1 MINGHISWL
10 TIGVILG
17 DVVVVALLTWILVRY
32 FFGRSQK
39 DQQAKAD
46 NILLAS
52 KETAKNIE
60 LEAKDKALSILQ
72 AAENEVVR
80 RRAELSN
87 EEERLQRRR
96 AELDHRM
103 ERLEQREVGLNK
115 RQSAMDRR
123 ANEIE
128 KMYSDQMIE
137 LQRIGQMTVD
147 EARAELLTQG
157 SPMSSLFGY
166 SIPSSDEVASQM
178 ERSVTLSAIDLS
190 KVPTLVGSLNQLC
203 AVMQGANQRNV
214 AQARSYAQS
223 FTNIFGQQVPA
234 HAASHDARANP
245 SDSSRGRV
253 KLGSLHLVSPISAK
267 WHCGRPRKS
276 GLR

>member
-147 EARAELLTQG
+147 EARAELLTLVEKDTRTDMVRIIRQIEAEARQEG
-157 SPMSSLFGY
+157 EKRARE
-166 SIPSSDEVASQM
+166 IIADAIQRVASEHVTEVTTSIVPLPNEEMKGRIVGRNGRNIRAFEQAAGVDVIVDDTP
-178 ERSVTLSAIDLS
+178 ESVTLSCFDP
-190 KVPTLVGSLNQLC
+190 V
-203 AVMQGANQRNV
+203 RREV
-214 AQARSYAQS
+214 AR
-223 FTNIFGQQVPA
+223 
-234 HAASHDARANP
+234 RALERLIT
-245 SDSSRGRV
+245 DGRI
-253 KLGSLHLVSPISAK
+253 HP
-267 WHCGRPRKS
+267 
-276 GLR
+276 